1 MRALTVG
8 VPAFLLAL
16 VVGAEA
22 NVAQSVPWCERSG
35 IGCGLDSLEPCA
47 DVGHCGKKAMR
58 KPGADQSM
66 IAQQE
71 STPPPPEAPDRQQS
85 TMPQATRQQK
95 METCEF
101 GAKDQKLTGAA
112 RKTFMAKCLAS
123 DDVPARKPS
132 AKPKTQP

>member
-8 VPAFLLAL
+8 VPALLLAL
-16 VVGAEA
+16 VVGAKA
-22 NVAQSVPWCERSG
+22 NVAQSDPWCARNA
-35 IGCGLDSLEPCA
+35 IDCAFASLEPCA
-47 DVGHCGKKAMR
+47 EGGRCEKRSMR
-58 KPGADQSM
+58 KPSADQPL

-71 STPPPPEAPDRQQS
+71 STPPPPEAPDRKQS

-123 DDVPARKPS
+123 DDASARKPS